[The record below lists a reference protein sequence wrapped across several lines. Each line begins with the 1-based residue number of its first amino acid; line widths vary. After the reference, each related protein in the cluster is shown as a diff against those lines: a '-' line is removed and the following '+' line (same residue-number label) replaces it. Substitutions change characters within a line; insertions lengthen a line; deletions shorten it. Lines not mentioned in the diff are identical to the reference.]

1 MKTIQQIIKDIET
14 IDVKGDL
21 DHPVTSLEYDSRNV
35 KSGALFFA
43 LDGVHTDGHKY
54 IDQAIHQGAAGIVYS
69 EDPGIFTEGTCY
81 IKVKNTR
88 QALSPA
94 SAAFY
99 GHPSRH
105 LKVIGVTG
113 TDGKSTTVSFIHQ
126 LLEAEGLKA
135 GFLSTVSYQTGSVIK
150 PNPYRQSTP
159 EAPQIHMMLREM
171 LDNGKE
177 YAVLEA
183 TSHGLSTRNARL
195 ADVKFD
201 AAVLTNVTHEHL
213 EFHGTVEQY
222 RMDKANLFKMIAD
235 SPSEDAFGVV
245 NGDDQWSEIFMDAVG
260 EKPVFLYSLKN
271 KNADIWCSDYKSD
284 DRGIAFKLHV
294 PNGSRE
300 TRLNMPGLFNIENAM
315 AALLIVSEIMEE
327 DVLDLVGRVPDL
339 TGVEGRMSPVK
350 GNMPFSVL
358 VDYAHTPG
366 SFEKILPMIKS
377 DVQGRLIILF
387 GSAGERD
394 IEKRSEQGE
403 IADEYGD
410 IIILS
415 NEDPRGD
422 DPMDILRDISEGITN
437 KTLDKDLFLIPDRR
451 EGMRKALELAQEGDM
466 ILTLGKGHESS
477 IIHDD
482 GPRPW
487 NESAVLKELL
497 TEKGYKVE

>member
-1 MKTIQQIIKDIET
+1 MKTIQQIFKDIE
-14 IDVKGDL
+14 ILDVKGDM
-21 DHPVTSLEYDSRNV
+21 DHPVTSLEYDSKNV
-35 KSGALFFA
+35 KTDSLFFA
-43 LDGVHTDGHKY
+43 LDGVHTNGHKY

-69 EDPGIFTEGTCY
+69 DDPEIFAEGICY

-88 QALSPA
+88 QALSPS
-94 SAAFY
+94 SAAY
-99 GHPSRH
+99 YDHPSKK

-135 GFLSTVSYQTGSVIK
+135 GFLSTVNYQTGSTIK

-159 EAPQIHMMLREM
+159 EAPQIHRILREM
-171 LDNGKE
+171 LVEGKE

-183 TSHGLSTRNARL
+183 TSHGLSSRNARL

-222 RMDKANLFKMIAD
+222 RLDKANLFKMVAN

-271 KNADIWCSDYKSD
+271 KDADIWCSDYKSD
-284 DRGIAFKLHV
+284 DKGIAFKLHV
-294 PNGSRE
+294 PNGSKE
-300 TRLNMPGLFNIENAM
+300 TRLNMPGLFNVENVM

-327 DVLDLVGRVPDL
+327 DVLELVDRIPYL
-339 TGVEGRMSPVK
+339 EGVEGRMSLVK

-366 SFEKILPMIKS
+366 SFEKVLPIIKN
-377 DVQGRLIILF
+377 DVRGKLIVLF

-403 IADEYGD
+403 IADEYAD
-410 IIILS
+410 VVILS

-422 DPMDILRDISEGITN
+422 DPMDILRDIAEGITE
-437 KTLDKDLFLIPDRR
+437 KKLDEDLFLIPDRK
-451 EGMRKALELAQEGDM
+451 EGMRKALSMAKEGDM
-466 ILTLGKGHESS
+466 VLTLGKGHESS
-477 IIHDD
+477 IIYDD

-487 NESAVLKELL
+487 NEAGVLKELL
-497 TEKGYKVE
+497 TEAGFKVD